1 MRELTDRAHLGGP
14 SGGSTLG
21 TIEGGR
27 IKNPGVFTLYAIASA
42 LGVRLEDLM
51 GVQRIEVTTKGRR
64 HERRKVTMLEA
75 ELQRER
81 EARRVVDEALREAL
95 EKLDEFNRQPR

>member
-1 MRELTDRAHLGGP
+1 MRELTDRAHLGGVKA
-14 SGGSTLG
+14 SSTLG
-21 TIEGGR
+21 TIESGR
-27 IKNPGVFTLYAIASA
+27 VKHPGAFMLYAIASA
-42 LGVRLEDLM
+42 LGVRMEDLM
-51 GVQRIEVTTKGRR
+51 GVQRIEITTKGRR